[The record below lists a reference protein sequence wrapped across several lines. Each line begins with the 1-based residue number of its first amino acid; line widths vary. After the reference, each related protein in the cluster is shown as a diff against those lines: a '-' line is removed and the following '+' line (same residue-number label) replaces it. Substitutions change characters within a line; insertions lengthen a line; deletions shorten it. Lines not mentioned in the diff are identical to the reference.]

1 MTERFDQARDIAEK
15 NIINAAMSDKVSLV
29 LAVEA
34 LRTPF
39 FASGV
44 HRAVFAILAELSA
57 KNIDVT
63 PVEVARELQ
72 QQANPLLDMQGVFK
86 LAEGYVVPV
95 ELESSIRLVVLR
107 HSQDRLIAEAR
118 KMLSALEGNYAESL
132 DELETHLAFLDQGY
146 HREQSA
152 GHSDLVEYQACL
164 AESADKIEQ
173 QRGLLTGFTELDKH
187 IDLRPGQLMTIYG
200 DTGSKKTT
208 LCMNLVARWAKQKRI
223 AVYNYEQQPIEVAR
237 MVSDVDQY
245 AEIPAGNLWI
255 SRQPP
260 ALEALAAQVK
270 AIKIKRGLDGIVVDY
285 IQTIPALTK
294 SLAENENEFIR
305 YAMRNLRDLAQRE
318 SIWIIIVAQMRKSQ
332 TDIQDHLLN
341 PTLDKMRGS
350 GEIKMASS
358 IILSTV
364 LPWKCGV
371 KNLDSLDTEFILH
384 VRIKKNRDCLTGN
397 PGEEKEVKLIHQ
409 HDNRLITSFNPTE
422 HYLSA
427 ATEYKSRQYKE
438 ADNGQA

>member
-1 MTERFDQARDIAEK
+1 MTERFDQARNLAER
-15 NIINAAMSDKVSLV
+15 NILSAAMCDKVSLV

-427 ATEYKSRQYKE
+427 ATEYKARQYKE
-438 ADNGQA
+438 TDNG